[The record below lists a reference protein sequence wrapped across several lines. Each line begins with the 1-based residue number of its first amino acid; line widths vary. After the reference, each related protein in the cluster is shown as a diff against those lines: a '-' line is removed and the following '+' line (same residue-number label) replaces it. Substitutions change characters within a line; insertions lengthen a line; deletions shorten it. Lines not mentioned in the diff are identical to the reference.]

1 MNSQQLLKSVLDW
14 ESALLMADSFAAW
27 LEAAASPPGALE
39 EGLAVSLI
47 LADPTDELRHL
58 AVGEGITPHLAV
70 PVIFVD
76 SLEGRAPQLGV
87 LHAPWCGEYRAA
99 DHGLLFQSSPDL
111 THLLMLPMRRGG
123 RLIGAYSVG
132 ARGAVPGLALAE
144 AELLGHVATVLSAS
158 VDRLAD
164 RARLLR
170 GSFSDQ
176 LTGWNSARY
185 LQARL
190 REEVARC
197 QRYGG
202 SVACLVVDVDRLQ
215 QVNDR
220 HGQPAGD
227 LALREIAGRIES
239 QVRASDATA
248 RIGSDEFG
256 VVLPSTDGP
265 QAVPLARRILA
276 AVSRNPVG
284 LGNGIELPLTV
295 SMGIAAFEPARNAD
309 RKALADQLVAIAIAA
324 MHRAKERGG
333 GAFEIAPGIRA

>member
-1 MNSQQLLKSVLDW
+1 MKSPELLKSVLGW
-14 ESALLMADSFAAW
+14 ESELLMADSFSAW
-27 LEAAASPPGALE
+27 LEAVAEPPGGPE
-39 EGLAVSLI
+39 TGVAVSLI

-58 AVGEGITPHLAV
+58 TVGEGVSPQLPV
-70 PVIFVD
+70 PVTFVD

-99 DHGLLFQSSPDL
+99 DHGLLFGSSLDL
-111 THLLMLPMRRGG
+111 THLLMLPLRRGG
-123 RLIGAYSVG
+123 RLIGTYSVG

-144 AELLGHVATVLSAS
+144 PELLGHVATVLSAG
-158 VDRLAD
+158 VDRLVD

-170 GSFSDQ
+170 GSFSDP

-190 REEVARC
+190 REEIARC

-227 LALREIAGRIES
+227 IVLREIAGRIES

-248 RIGSDEFG
+248 RIGSDAFS

-265 QAVPLARRILA
+265 QAIPLARRILA
-276 AVSRNPVG
+276 AVSRNAVG
-284 LGNGIELPLTV
+284 LGDDIELPVTV
-295 SMGIAAFEPARNAD
+295 SMGIAAIEPARNAD
-309 RKALADQLVAIAIAA
+309 RKALADHLVANAIAA

-333 GAFEIAPGIRA
+333 GALEIAP

>member
-1 MNSQQLLKSVLDW
+1 MMPAPEMLQSVLDW
-14 ESALLMADSFAAW
+14 EARLLTADSFAAW
-27 LEAAASPPGALE
+27 LEAATVPPGAPQE
-39 EGLAVSLI
+39 ALAVSLI
-47 LADPTDELRHL
+47 LADPTGELRHL
-58 AVGEGITPHLAV
+58 TAGEGISPRLVV
-70 PVIFVD
+70 PVTFVD

-99 DHGLLFQSSPDL
+99 DHGLLFHSSL
-111 THLLMLPMRRGG
+111 GLKQLLMLPLRRGE
-123 RLIGAYSVG
+123 RLIGTYSVG
-132 ARGAVPGLALAE
+132 SGSAMPGLAQAE
-144 AELLGHVATVLSAS
+144 AGLLGHVATVLSAS
-158 VDRLAD
+158 VDRLVD

-170 GSFSDQ
+170 GSFSDP

-202 SVACLVVDVDRLQ
+202 SVACLVADVDRLQ

-227 LALREIAGRIES
+227 LVLREIAARIES

-265 QAVPLARRILA
+265 QAVPLARRVLA
-276 AVSRNPVG
+276 AVSRSPVG
-284 LGNGIELPLTV
+284 LGDGIELPLTV
-295 SMGIAAFEPARNAD
+295 SLGIAAIEPARNAD
-309 RKALADQLVAIAIAA
+309 RKALADKLVADAVAA

-333 GAFEIAPGIRA
+333 GVFEIHP

>member
-1 MNSQQLLKSVLDW
+1 MMPQEMLQSVLDW
-14 ESALLMADSFAAW
+14 ETALLTADSFAAW
-27 LEAAASPPGALE
+27 LEAAANPPGAPD

-58 AVGEGITPHLAV
+58 TVGAEVLPQLAM
-70 PVIFVD
+70 PVAFVD

-99 DHGLLFQSSPDL
+99 DHDLLFQSSL
-111 THLLMLPMRRGG
+111 GLEQLLMLPLRRGG
-123 RLIGAYSVG
+123 RLIGTYSVG
-132 ARGAVPGLALAE
+132 SRSAMPGLALAE
-144 AELLGHVATVLSAS
+144 AGLLGHIATVLSAS
-158 VDRLAD
+158 VDRLVD

-170 GSFSDQ
+170 GSFSDP

-227 LALREIAGRIES
+227 LVLREIAGRIES

-256 VVLPSTDGP
+256 VVLPSTDGQ
-265 QAVPLARRILA
+265 QAIPLAQRILA
-276 AVSRNPVG
+276 AMSRNPVG
-284 LGNGIELPLTV
+284 VGDGIELLLTV
-295 SMGIAAFEPARNAD
+295 SIGIASFEPARDAD
-309 RKALADQLVAIAIAA
+309 RKALADHLVANAVAA

-333 GAFEIAPGIRA
+333 GAFESAP

>member
-1 MNSQQLLKSVLDW
+1 MS
-14 ESALLMADSFAAW
+14 
-27 LEAAASPPGALE
+27 
-39 EGLAVSLI
+39 VSLI

-58 AVGEGITPHLAV
+58 TAGEGSTPESAV
-70 PVIFVD
+70 PVTFVD
-76 SLEGRAPQLGV
+76 SLEGRAPQLGA
-87 LHAPWCGEYRAA
+87 LHVPWSGEYRAA
-99 DHGLLFQSSPDL
+99 DHGLLFRSSLGL
-111 THLLMLPMRRGG
+111 THLLMLPLRRGG
-123 RLIGAYSVG
+123 RLAGTYSIGALG
-132 ARGAVPGLALAE
+132 AAPSLALADS
-144 AELLGHVATVLSAS
+144 ELLGHAATVLSAS
-158 VDRLAD
+158 VDRLVD

-170 GSFSDQ
+170 GSFADP

-190 REEVARC
+190 REEIARC

-202 SVACLVVDVDRLQ
+202 SVSCLVVDVDRLQ

-239 QVRASDATA
+239 QVRASDAAA

-256 VVLPSTDGP
+256 IVLPSTDGL

-284 LGNGIELPLTV
+284 LGDGVERPLTI
-295 SMGIAAFEPARNAD
+295 SMGIATLEPDRSAD
-309 RKALADQLVAIAIAA
+309 RKALADQVVANAIAA

-333 GAFEIAPGIRA
+333 GGYEIAP

>member
-1 MNSQQLLKSVLDW
+1 MKSQQLMQAVLDW
-14 ESALLMADSFAAW
+14 ERALLMADSFAEW
-27 LEAAASPPGALE
+27 LEAAAGPPGAPQDFV
-39 EGLAVSLI
+39 GVSLI

-58 AVGEGITPHLAV
+58 TAGEGSSPESAV
-70 PVIFVD
+70 PVTFVD
-76 SLEGRAPQLGV
+76 SLESRAPQLGA
-87 LHAPWCGEYRAA
+87 LHIPWSGEYRAA
-99 DHGLLFQSSPDL
+99 DHGLLFRSSLGL
-111 THLLMLPMRRGG
+111 THLLMLPLRRGG
-123 RLIGAYSVG
+123 RLVGTYSVG
-132 ARGAVPGLALAE
+132 SRGTAPGLAEVDAQ
-144 AELLGHVATVLSAS
+144 LLGHVATVLSAS
-158 VDRLAD
+158 VDRLID

-170 GSFSDQ
+170 GSFADP

-202 SVACLVVDVDRLQ
+202 SVSCLVVDVDRLQ

-227 LALREIAGRIES
+227 LALQEIAGRIES
-239 QVRASDATA
+239 QVRACDAAA

-284 LGNGIELPLTV
+284 LGDGIERPLTV
-295 SMGIAAFEPARNAD
+295 SMGIASMEPARSAD
-309 RKALADQLVAIAIAA
+309 RKALADQLVANAIAA
-324 MHRAKERGG
+324 LHRAKERGG
-333 GAFEIAPGIRA
+333 GAYEIHR